1 MGAVLRHGKI
11 ALPQIRRPFGGLFLV
26 GRIAQQHQVA
36 VGHPQA
42 VDDLGGVQ
50 SYAAVAGDK
59 KLRHATLTQ
68 HHDLLRQ
75 FHFQFSAAV
84 IFFVKAPWES

>member
-1 MGAVLRHGKI
+1 MGAVLQHGKI
-11 ALPQIRRPFGGLFLV
+11 ALPQIRRPFGGLFFV

-42 VDDLGGVQ
+42 VADLGGVQ

-59 KLRHATLTQ
+59 KLRHSLLAQ

-75 FHFQFSAAV
+75 FHFHFGTGRV
-84 IFFVKAPWES
+84 FFIEAPRES